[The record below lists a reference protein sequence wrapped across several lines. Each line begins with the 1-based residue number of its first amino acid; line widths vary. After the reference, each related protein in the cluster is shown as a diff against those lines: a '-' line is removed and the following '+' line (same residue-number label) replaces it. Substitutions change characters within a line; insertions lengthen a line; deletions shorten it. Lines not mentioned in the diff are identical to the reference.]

1 MTLHPCAHCRR
12 HVALDSQRC
21 PFCSGAT
28 PTAGATPRARPSR
41 RLPRNAMML
50 VASSAL
56 VVGCGESVPLYGA
69 PAYDTGAAD
78 TATDAPTDTGT
89 KDTGASDT
97 GASDS
102 GASDTGLLDT
112 GGVGNLYGA
121 PADVGAD

>member
-1 MTLHPCAHCRR
+1 
-12 HVALDSQRC
+12 
-21 PFCSGAT
+21 
-28 PTAGATPRARPSR
+28 
-41 RLPRNAMML
+41 MML

-97 GASDS
+97 G
-102 GASDTGLLDT
+102 LLDT